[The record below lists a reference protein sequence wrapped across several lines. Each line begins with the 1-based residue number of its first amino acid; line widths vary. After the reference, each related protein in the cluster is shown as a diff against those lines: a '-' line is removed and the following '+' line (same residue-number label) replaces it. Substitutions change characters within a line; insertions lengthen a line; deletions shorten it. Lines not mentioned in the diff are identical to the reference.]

1 MSIKQ
6 KFVIEYKGKIALDP
20 NEIKKNLIWLWLK
33 EDLYSDGSQFELN
46 VEECKENFKVRNK

>member
-6 KFVIEYKGKIALDP
+6 KFVIEYEGDIALDP

-33 EDLYSDGSQFELN
+33 EDIYSDGSQFELN
-46 VEECKENFKVRNK
+46 VKECKENLKVRKE